1 MITIYKYKLK
11 EKKQEK
17 EKKENVEEVKGCEEV
32 EFKNL
37 IENKKSK
44 ENIKIKAKNVNNI
57 ENKKIQID
65 KTKNQSISMIKR
77 NSILHNKSL
86 DIISNL
92 NKNKVT
98 LIGEIIKLKSK
109 KRNFKLTSTK
119 SKLNFLMND
128 NLINDNM
135 YKDNKIDSSKECLP
149 NITNNKMRK
158 INLTKAILKRTV
170 KEEDFSVFLKKEKEK
185 EQKLY
190 LNLNWKY
197 HSSGGKQRNNKF
209 YGSLFKSKEYLLKEE
224 GFYTLN
230 YFESFTKRKKEFNE
244 NSIKIQDFKKK
255 LCLNDIYSLIEL
267 DIISGY
273 RNIFKND

>member
-1 MITIYKYKLK
+1 MITIYKYKLNEK
-11 EKKQEK
+11 RQEKK
-17 EKKENVEEVKGCEEV
+17 NMEEVKGYEEV
-32 EFKNL
+32 EFKK
-37 IENKKSK
+37 IVENEKSK
-44 ENIKIKAKNVNNI
+44 ENIKIKRKNVNNI
-57 ENKKIQID
+57 ENKKIQVD
-65 KTKNQSISMIKR
+65 KTKNKSISMIKR
-77 NSILHNKSL
+77 SILHNKSL

-109 KRNFKLTSTK
+109 KRIYKLTSTK

-128 NLINDNM
+128 NLINDNFN
-135 YKDNKIDSSKECLP
+135 KDNKINSSNECLP
-149 NITNNKMRK
+149 NIINNKIRK

-170 KEEDFSVFLKKEKEK
+170 KEEDFSGFLKKEK

-190 LNLNWKY
+190 LNLNWNY
-197 HSSGGKQRNNKF
+197 HTSGGKQINNKF

-244 NSIKIQDFKKK
+244 NSIKTQDFKKK
-255 LCLNDIYSLIEL
+255 LCLNDIYNLIEL

-273 RNIFKND
+273 RKIFKND